1 LRPSHTTHTCP
12 ALRFWRTTSDRD
24 TPVHT
29 PVMTASPPNAMP
41 NVAAMPPS
49 ALAAA
54 APGFLRSKDIAAR
67 RDAQCR
73 GDERQWA

>member
-1 LRPSHTTHTCP
+1 
-12 ALRFWRTTSDRD
+12 
-24 TPVHT
+24 
-29 PVMTASPPNAMP
+29 MP